1 MKLCTRRVDST
12 VLAHRKH
19 SVNVTVLGIA
29 NVIVLWT
36 RDWMLYYTRKGILF
50 NEKLDSNLAI
60 IFSNWTA
67 PLRLTYQFY
76 IWITRGNLIDIER

>member
-29 NVIVLWT
+29 NVIVIMNSL
-36 RDWMLYYTRKGILF
+36 LNAILH
-50 NEKLDSNLAI
+50 
-60 IFSNWTA
+60 
-67 PLRLTYQFY
+67 
-76 IWITRGNLIDIER
+76 